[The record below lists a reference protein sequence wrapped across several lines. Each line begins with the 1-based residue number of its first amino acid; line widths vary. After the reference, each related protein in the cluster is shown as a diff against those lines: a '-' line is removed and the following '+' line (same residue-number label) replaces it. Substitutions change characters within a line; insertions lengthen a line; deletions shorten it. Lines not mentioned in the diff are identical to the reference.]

1 MQKAKGQVLAVLGI
15 SGIRAIS
22 GNWAQ
27 IPQIM
32 VRETQQITQSVQ
44 FIISHQVRPYFNV
57 RFEFNLF

>member
-27 IPQIM
+27 MGPKYHKSWLGRHSKSLK
-32 VRETQQITQSVQ
+32 V
-44 FIISHQVRPYFNV
+44 FNSS
-57 RFEFNLF
+57 FHIK